1 MKHLTLKYLFLFLFL
16 GCFLMSVQAQ
26 QPETIRVRKE
36 SNLVKAYFDVTEL
49 KLLPIDRFGN
59 PQDNRI
65 MGFKLYVKNK
75 RETKEFESFSS
86 ALTPEMLTYLNALKD
101 AAKIFFTNIM
111 VEEDESR
118 LIKLP
123 DVIEVW
129 FPNPN
134 SHQKTKK
141 HK

>member
-1 MKHLTLKYLFLFLFL
+1 MKYPLLLFFLFGFAIAI
-16 GCFLMSVQAQ
+16 QAQ

-59 PQDNRI
+59 PQDNKI

-75 RETKEFESFSS
+75 RETKEFESYSN
-86 ALTPEMLTYLNALKD
+86 ALTPDMLTYLNALKE

-111 VEEDESR
+111 VQEDETR
-118 LIKLP
+118 LIQLP

-129 FPNPN
+129 FPSCLNN
-134 SHQKTKK
+134 QKPKK